1 MGIKRDMDSSTNT
14 VTALSPNTLHFA
26 NAVDGDGFD
35 GTSGAAADL
44 AVNGVES
51 FDLIFSQ
58 NQKTVGFAI
67 HTGSSNYNAYYDHN
81 GASFEIIALD
91 ANAIVIGTAIHT
103 LEAGGID
110 HDWLSITSLDP
121 FRTLQIREIGNVN
134 LVASDQYFGNVY
146 SSATVPEPSTVG
158 LLLFGISGLWFKR
171 FRAKLG

>member
-1 MGIKRDMDSSTNT
+1 MLHQKISLIRSRSLSNRWGP
-14 VTALSPNTLHFA
+14 AL
-26 NAVDGDGFD
+26 
-35 GTSGAAADL
+35 
-44 AVNGVES
+44 
-51 FDLIFSQ
+51 
-58 NQKTVGFAI
+58 
-67 HTGSSNYNAYYDHN
+67 YDHN

-146 SSATVPEPSTVG
+146 SSATVPEPPTVG
-158 LLLFGISGLWFKR
+158 LLLFGIYGMWFKR
-171 FRAKLG
+171 FWAKLG